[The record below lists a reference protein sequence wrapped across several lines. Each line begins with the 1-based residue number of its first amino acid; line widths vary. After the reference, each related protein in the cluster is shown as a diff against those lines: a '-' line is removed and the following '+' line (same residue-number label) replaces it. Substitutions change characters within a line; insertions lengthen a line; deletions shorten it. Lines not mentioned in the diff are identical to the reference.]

1 MKFALIDKIET
12 IELGKSIR
20 ATKSLSLAEEYLAD
34 HFPNFPV
41 MPGVLMIEA
50 MTQASAWL
58 IRLSENFAHNMVIL
72 KEAKNVRFGQFLRPG
87 QTLTVSA
94 AIVKRT
100 ENEVVLK
107 TEGSIDGETRIRAQL
122 TMSCFNLRDKY
133 PQRAILE
140 KRLMSTLYRELA
152 IIVPEGFD
160 LSSYKND

>member
-1 MKFALIDKIET
+1 MKFALIDKIESV
-12 IELGKSIR
+12 ELGNSIT
-20 ATKSLSLAEEYLAD
+20 ATKSLSLAEEYLED

-50 MTQASAWL
+50 MTEASAWL

-94 AIVKRT
+94 VIVKRT

-122 TMSCFNLRDKY
+122 TMSCFNFQDRYPRRSFLVNKLMGHLR
-133 PQRAILE
+133 Q
-140 KRLMSTLYRELA
+140 ELS
-152 IIVPEGFD
+152 IIAPKDFD
-160 LSSYKND
+160 VTPYMK